1 MSLQRCNL
9 YKASGVGPRAR
20 AMELDGDKHGGSSF
34 VWKLHYELLML
45 APALICFKVA
55 CCMLLWTGGMLL
67 L

>member
-1 MSLQRCNL
+1 
-9 YKASGVGPRAR
+9 
-20 AMELDGDKHGGSSF
+20 MELDGDKHGGSSY

-45 APALICFKVA
+45 APALSCFKVA